1 MVLKT
6 LSVVIFIRFVNI
18 NNNESTNYKIA
29 KDKMSENTHIFLE
42 NVSIAHEN
50 NIVLRNVNLRVNQG
64 EFIYLIGRV
73 GSGKSSLLKTLYAE
87 IPVLDG
93 NATVL
98 EYDIDNIPASKVPY
112 LRRQIG
118 MVFQDFQL
126 LSDRNVEE
134 NLKFVLKATG
144 WKSEAEINNRIGELL
159 ISVGMSDKLKKMPH
173 ELSGGEQQR
182 VAIARATLNNPPMI
196 FADEP
201 TGNLDPESADNIMNI
216 LLGLNRSGKTIV
228 MVTHNYAVLKK
239 YPART
244 ILCES
249 GEIRELPNDEAID
262 MSDL

>member
-1 MVLKT
+1 MNENLHILLEDV
-6 LSVVIFIRFVNI
+6 SV
-18 NNNESTNYKIA
+18 
-29 KDKMSENTHIFLE
+29 
-42 NVSIAHEN
+42 AHEN
-50 NIVLRNVNLRVNQG
+50 NIVLRNVNLRIMQG
-64 EFIYLIGRV
+64 EFVYLIGRV
-73 GSGKSSLLKTLYAE
+73 GSGKSSLLKMLYAE
-87 IPVLDG
+87 IPILGGNAAVLD
-93 NATVL
+93 
-98 EYDIDNIPASKVPY
+98 YDIDNIQGSKVPF

-144 WKSEAEINNRIGELL
+144 WKNETEMNNRIGELL
-159 ISVGMSDKLKKMPH
+159 ISVGMLDKLKKMPH

-216 LLGLNRSGKTIV
+216 LLDLNRSGKTIV

-244 ILCES
+244 VLCEN